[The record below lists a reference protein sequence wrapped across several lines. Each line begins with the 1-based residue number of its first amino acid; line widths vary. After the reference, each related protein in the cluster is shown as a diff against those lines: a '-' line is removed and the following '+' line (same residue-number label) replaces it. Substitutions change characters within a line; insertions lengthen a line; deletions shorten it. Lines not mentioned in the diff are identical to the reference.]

1 MYIPKILPL
10 SDKFFSFS
18 LQENQ
23 FHIFV
28 LLLPPVSEV
37 VERVGDYAW
46 PGKLLAPLRAARAGA
61 ANTTSAYLTA
71 PDARWAAG
79 SGRRRPGGAPL
90 P

>member
-28 LLLPPVSEV
+28 LLLPPP
-37 VERVGDYAW
+37 GDIDIHENTNHGRL
-46 PGKLLAPLRAARAGA
+46 PLASVPQCF
-61 ANTTSAYLTA
+61 
-71 PDARWAAG
+71 P
-79 SGRRRPGGAPL
+79 
-90 P
+90 